1 MSTEYTR
8 SYVLYY
14 TIYLIKG
21 YVGGGRSRVSGVSSI
36 VHGSDRRTD
45 GRTDGRTDADRR
57 VGRTC
62 KMLIEL
68 ALFDK

>member
-45 GRTDGRTDADRR
+45 GRTDADRR